1 MANATCNNCGKKV
14 HWGAHR
20 GCKLEEVRCPEC
32 GGTCHAE
39 NFGKTGSNLG
49 RRMETCVVCGSR
61 KYLFLRPQEDYIV
74 MHFAAKG
81 SENNTFPAGSPCCDN
96 HDPHPAGFDPRAMDN
111 LQFRSVEWCEL
122 HNRLAAFR
130 KAAGTRHPWLV
141 DPMTP
146 ILKPEDCLDMSR
158 PEGGTMDLAT
168 MLCRNVKRPEGS
180 EVCGEIRKGDLCPRG
195 FK

>member
-1 MANATCNNCGKKV
+1 M
-14 HWGAHR
+14 
-20 GCKLEEVRCPEC
+20 
-32 GGTCHAE
+32 CHAE

-49 RRMETCVVCGSR
+49 RRMEACAVCGSR
-61 KYLFLRPQEDYIV
+61 KYLFLHPQEDYVV

-81 SENNTFPAGSPCCDN
+81 SENKTFPAGSPCCDN
-96 HDPHPAGFDPRAMDN
+96 HDPHPVGFDHRAMEN

-130 KAAGTRHPWLV
+130 KAAGQRCSWLV

-146 ILKPEDCLDMSR
+146 ILKPEDCLDASR
-158 PEGGTMDLAT
+158 PEGATMDLAT
-168 MLCRNVKRPEGS
+168 MLCRNVKIPDGL
-180 EVCGEIRKGDLCPRG
+180 EVCGEIRKRGLCPRG